1 MIDASLMKN
10 MVKAADAGMDHY
22 AAPAQWHAA
31 IEVVAKANRDQGESI
46 EQAFARMTLE
56 DPTCRRLSAMY
67 KAALM
72 KAEIR
77 KMGRPRK
84 YNPEPAALS
93 AAQNELARR
102 TLDLAKAEG
111 ISFERAFVK
120 VIDTAEGA
128 SLFRETRQWCL

>member
-1 MIDASLMKN
+1 MIDASFMSN

-31 IEVVAKANRDQGESI
+31 IEAVAKANRDQGESI
-46 EQAFARMTLE
+46 EQAFARLTQE
-56 DPTCRRLSAMY
+56 DPVCRQLSAMY

-72 KAEIR
+72 KGEIR

-84 YNPEPAALS
+84 YNPEPAALT

-102 TLDLAKAEG
+102 SLDLAKVEG

-120 VIDTAEGA
+120 VIDTTEGA
-128 SLFRETRQWCL
+128 ALFRETRQ